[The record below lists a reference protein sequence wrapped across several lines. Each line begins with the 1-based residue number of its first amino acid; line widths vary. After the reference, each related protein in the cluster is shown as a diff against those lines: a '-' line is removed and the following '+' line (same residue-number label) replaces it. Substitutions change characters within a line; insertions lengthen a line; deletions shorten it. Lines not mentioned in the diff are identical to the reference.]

1 MTPESNGMWQDR
13 VRALLLDGF
22 GVEDIAIRTGVE
34 VEIVRREVEIL
45 RATGELA
52 GMFGLP
58 KGDREI

>member
-45 RATGELA
+45 RASGEIA

-58 KGDREI
+58 GGDREI